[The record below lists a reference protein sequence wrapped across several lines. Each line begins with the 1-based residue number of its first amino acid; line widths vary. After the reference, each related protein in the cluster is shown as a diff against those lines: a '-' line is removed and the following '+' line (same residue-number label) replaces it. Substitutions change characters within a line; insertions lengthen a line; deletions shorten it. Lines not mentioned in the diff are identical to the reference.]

1 MAAKRLINQRG
12 WLLSHTMHCNTAKNR
27 ENRFENGL
35 EGLTRAIFLRADTDL
50 IGALPIR
57 VTVFRLFLRKRQ
69 RFVEQNES
77 GSRDGCSQSRQM
89 WAAALSPRHCE
100 QAKQSRPQQ
109 EDRWIASSL
118 TLLAK
123 TPSRAQVA
131 SGFGFLDLRDL
142 VLTGLREV
150 DGLMRSG
157 LPPATGVTSG
167 PGLKNALQP
176 GLRCDLF
183 LITQTV
189 TRSTSGISELQRPNA
204 SPLPVCRC
212 SGVEGPL
219 GVACSETP

>member
-1 MAAKRLINQRG
+1 
-12 WLLSHTMHCNTAKNR
+12 
-27 ENRFENGL
+27 
-35 EGLTRAIFLRADTDL
+35 
-50 IGALPIR
+50 
-57 VTVFRLFLRKRQ
+57 
-69 RFVEQNES
+69 
-77 GSRDGCSQSRQM
+77 M

-150 DGLMRSG
+150 AGLMRSG
-157 LPPATGVTSG
+157 LPAATGVTSG

-176 GLRCDLF
+176 GLSCDLF
-183 LITQTV
+183 LIMQTV
-189 TRSTSGISELQRPNA
+189 TPAASGISVLTWR
-204 SPLPVCRC
+204 
-212 SGVEGPL
+212 
-219 GVACSETP
+219 T